1 MPESRCPFWLHPEWQ
16 LIGASRVHTSH
27 QISSEQEPQ
36 LKDIQNH
43 RSSPTVSVFDG
54 EVQRKGNR
62 RVRGQALIR
71 RQHTDTHV
79 HAHTETHIATHVHTH
94 GHALTHMYTH
104 NHTYMPSHT
113 VTHVHAH
120 TYMRVHVHKR
130 ATRNTVPGSALIF
143 VCGPCQLSAW
153 DLVPNC
159 TGNLPLPWPKSS
171 LILLLQCLYIL
182 INF

>member
-27 QISSEQEPQ
+27 QISSEQEPP

-43 RSSPTVSVFDG
+43 RSSPTVSIFDG
-54 EVQRKGNR
+54 EIQRKSIR

-79 HAHTETHIATHVHTH
+79 HTRTCTHTRT
-94 GHALTHMYTH
+94 LTFTYTCPPTQS
-104 NHTYMPSHT
+104 HTYMC
-113 VTHVHAH
+113 
-120 TYMRVHVHKR
+120 VHVHKR
-130 ATRNTVPGSALIF
+130 ATRNTVLGSALIF

-171 LILLLQCLYIL
+171 SILLLQCLYIL